1 MISVARFEKARNG
14 EITRI
19 YGQEE
24 VVCPVCG
31 GALKVHGTCIRKVR
45 QGDHTHQYHLRVM
58 ECRCCGKTHRELPE
72 GIIPYKR
79 HGLNS
84 LCEIAEAT
92 ETQHTCETST
102 WLRIRFW
109 LAWFLWSAQNIMEGL
124 IAAGQIP
131 VTFHPGHSLRRRTAS
146 FVRLAANSGNWEQ
159 HRSAMTRKCIPSIL
173 VPS

>member
-84 LCEIAEAT
+84 LCEMELLLNGL
-92 ETQHTCETST
+92 
-102 WLRIRFW
+102 LRGVN
-109 LAWFLWSAQNIMEGL
+109 L
-124 IAAGQIP
+124 
-131 VTFHPGHSLRRRTAS
+131 V
-146 FVRLAANSGNWEQ
+146 VR
-159 HRSAMTRKCIPSIL
+159 
-173 VPS
+173 

>member
-1 MISVARFEKARNG
+1 MAS
-14 EITRI
+14 
-19 YGQEE
+19 
-24 VVCPVCG
+24 
-31 GALKVHGTCIRKVR
+31 
-45 QGDHTHQYHLRVM
+45 
-58 ECRCCGKTHRELPE
+58 
-72 GIIPYKR
+72 
-79 HGLNS
+79 S
-84 LCEIAEAT
+84 T

-109 LAWFLWSAQNIMEGL
+109 LAWFLWYAQNIMEGL